1 MTINLY
7 LNPLLSTSS
16 TVLSVNTADY
26 GNSPT
31 IPLFMANP
39 LFIMELFSPARQPAS
54 PHIIQVLLP
63 TSSNSLNSLSAVTI
77 H

>member
-7 LNPLLSTSS
+7 SNPLLSTSS
-16 TVLSVNTADY
+16 AVLSVNTADY
-26 GNSPT
+26 ENSPT

-39 LFIMELFSPARQPAS
+39 LFIKELFSPVALPAS
-54 PHIIQVLLP
+54 PHMLQVLLIY
-63 TSSNSLNSLSAVTI
+63 SLSCLSAATI